1 MSYHLS
7 SPVRIIPRVHLSP
20 KIKQKTQ
27 SPRPSGIKKRGR
39 KSPKKLVSPKRITSP
54 YQKSRSKVFLAQRES
69 FRKNPTINPVSN
81 RQIKVNGDVYKKLVK
96 LYGKPY

>member
-27 SPRPSGIKKRGR
+27 SPRKIVKKR
-39 KSPKKLVSPKRITSP
+39 KSPIKRLVSPKKSP

-81 RQIKVNGDVYKKLVK
+81 RQIKVNGDTYKKLVK